1 MYKNTIYK
9 NNISVINKK
18 YQLLCLIS
26 LQLKFSN
33 TSFTNGIKLT
43 NDDLDFS

>member
-9 NNISVINKK
+9 NIISVMNKK

-26 LQLKFSN
+26 LQLLFSY
-33 TSFTNGIKLT
+33 TSLANGIKLT